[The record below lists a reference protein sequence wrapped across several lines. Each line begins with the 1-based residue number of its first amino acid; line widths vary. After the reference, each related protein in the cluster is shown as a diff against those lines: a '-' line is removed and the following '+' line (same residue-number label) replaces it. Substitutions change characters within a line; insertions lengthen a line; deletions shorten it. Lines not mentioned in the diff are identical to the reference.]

1 MKTFVK
7 TGSQLEMR
15 MLMLRA
21 DDGEVGWAPIPSQH
35 ECARAKCTRGTETDA
50 ACPARPRL

>member
-1 MKTFVK
+1 MK

-21 DDGEVGWAPIPSQH
+21 DDAEVGWAPIPSQH